1 MIQAFLGILVGAVL
15 GLTGAGGGILAVP
28 ALVFGLGWPVSRAA
42 PIALIAVATAAA
54 LGAVEGLRRGLVR
67 YRAAAFMASVGMLLA
82 PAGLR
87 VAAAAP
93 EKLLLLA
100 FAAAML
106 VVAGRMFRHAA
117 STRGHGAPPPARIDP
132 ATGRLRW
139 TARTTGALAAIG
151 AASGF
156 LTGLLG
162 VGGGFLIVPALR
174 RFTDIAMPGIV
185 ATSLAV
191 IAIVSAG
198 SVLVA
203 SLGAAATAFQVA
215 GPFAA
220 GAAGGMVLGRIGA
233 HRLDAAHLQR
243 IFAVVAAGVAVGL
256 VVRALRT

>member
-1 MIQAFLGILVGAVL
+1 MIQAFLGVLVGVVL

-42 PIALIAVATAAA
+42 PVALIAVAAAAA

-67 YRAAAFMASVGMLLA
+67 YRAAAFMAAVGMLLA
-82 PAGLR
+82 PLGLR
-87 VAAAAP
+87 AAAAAP
-93 EKLLLLA
+93 ERALLLA
-100 FAAAML
+100 FAAAMI
-106 VVAGRMFRHAA
+106 VVAVRMFRHAG
-117 STRGHGAPPPARIDP
+117 STHAHGTPPPARIDP

-139 TARTTGALAAIG
+139 TGAATAALGAIG

-198 SVLVA
+198 SVVMA
-203 SLGAAATAFQVA
+203 SLGAAVVPLGVA
-215 GPFAA
+215 VPFAA
-220 GAAGGMVLGRIGA
+220 GAAAGMVLGRIGT
-233 HRLDAAHLQR
+233 HRLHPAHLQR
-243 IFAVVAAGVAVGL
+243 IFALVAICVALGL
-256 VVRALRT
+256 VVRALRG